1 VFAAERRAAAPL
13 LPAAA
18 VDRYLLPALRSTA
31 SPPHVVHAAIE

>member
-13 LPAAA
+13 LLG
-18 VDRYLLPALRSTA
+18 VDRYLLPALRSAA